1 MSCCDLEKVDAKDLH
16 VVNLITL
23 IYKAQKIYF
32 NKMLCELEI
41 NNTQLHILFEIQKD
55 YKINQ
60 EKIARRCN
68 VNKGAIAR
76 SIKKLEDNGFIERT
90 IDENNRRQNI
100 ISLTDKGNNT
110 LNHSKMIL
118 NEFEEY
124 LFDDNDY
131 NEVLQI
137 MLKELAMKV
146 MSLNENGFDIE

>member
-55 YKINQ
+55 SKINQ

-100 ISLTDKGNNT
+100 ISLMDKGNNT

-137 MLKELAMKV
+137 MLKELAIKV

>member
-1 MSCCDLEKVDAKDLH
+1 MSYCDLEKVDAKDLH

-55 YKINQ
+55 SKINQ

-137 MLKELAMKV
+137 MLKELAIKV